1 MSPLKKLA
9 TKKSSKRQRT
19 SLDAFWDDDVD
30 MAFNDHYKKALIIL
44 ERTMDLETL
53 KGTFILD
60 VFKER
65 TWTKLVHPKGNVF
78 EIIIC
83 EFFASAIMEGGHIN
97 CWLRGGGGEF
107 SITRDSI
114 QDVL

>member
-30 MAFNDHYKKALIIL
+30 MAFNDHYKKAPIIL
-44 ERTMDLETL
+44 ERTMDLDSQE
-53 KGTFILD
+53 GTFILD

-65 TWTKLVHPKGNVF
+65 TWTKLDHPKGTVF

-83 EFFASAIMEGGHIN
+83 EFFASAIVEGGHIN
-97 CWLRGGGGEF
+97 CWRRGGG
-107 SITRDSI
+107 
-114 QDVL
+114 VLNH